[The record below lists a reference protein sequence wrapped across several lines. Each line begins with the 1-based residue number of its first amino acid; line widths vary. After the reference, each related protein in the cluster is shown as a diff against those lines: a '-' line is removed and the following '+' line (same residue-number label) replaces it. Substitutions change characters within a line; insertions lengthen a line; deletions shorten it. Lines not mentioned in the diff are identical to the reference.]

1 LRGRTI
7 YTAEA
12 DIHHPQLTVGEVL
25 SFVAQARATMNPLAG
40 ISMDLYAEHMRD
52 IVMAMLGM
60 RHTINTK
67 VGNETIPGIHE
78 GERKRLSIAEAALSN
93 CPIQCW
99 DNTTLELDNID
110 VLEFFKTLKL
120 TTDYL
125 GTTACISMRQVP
137 QDVYDVC
144 SVYHSTNSHK

>member
-7 YTAEA
+7 YSTKA
-12 DIHHPQLTVGEVL
+12 DVHLPQLTVGETL
-25 SFVAQARATMNPLAG
+25 SFVSQARASINPLAG
-40 ISMDLYAEHMRD
+40 ISVNLYAEHMRD
-52 IVMAMLGM
+52 VVMAMLGM

-67 VGNETIPGIHE
+67 VGNDRISGIKR

-99 DNTTLELDNID
+99 DNTTTELDNAD

-120 TTDYL
+120 STDYL
-125 GTTACISMRQVP
+125 GTTAFVSMRQVP
-137 QDVYDVC
+137 QAVYEVC
-144 SVYHSTNSHK
+144 CIST